1 MKAAKGSRT
10 FSTSLYAMST
20 LHFSQFSTHR
30 SIGSSSRTC
39 VTVFWTCVLDE
50 AGDVVLEQKVATT
63 SQGIKQVF
71 SRMPRSR
78 VALETGAH
86 CPWVNRQLTQ
96 LGHEVIVAH
105 IKAVGPAQKSR
116 FLRSDSLRLYSEVE
130 VTTVPDLAIQP
141 D

>member
-1 MKAAKGSRT
+1 
-10 FSTSLYAMST
+10 
-20 LHFSQFSTHR
+20 
-30 SIGSSSRTC
+30 
-39 VTVFWTCVLDE
+39 
-50 AGDVVLEQKVATT
+50 VVLEQKVATT

-105 IKAVGPAQKSR
+105 IKAVGPTQKSR

-130 VTTVPDLAIQP
+130 VTTVLDLAIQP

>member
-1 MKAAKGSRT
+1 M
-10 FSTSLYAMST
+10 
-20 LHFSQFSTHR
+20 R
-30 SIGSSSRTC
+30 SSKYSVECRA
-39 VTVFWTCVLDE
+39 VEWLWK
-50 AGDVVLEQKVATT
+50 LEF
-63 SQGIKQVF
+63 I
-71 SRMPRSR
+71 
-78 VALETGAH
+78 ALA
-86 CPWVNRQLTQ
+86 NRQLTQ